1 MRRTIILFN
10 ALGLVTL
17 LLFCH
22 STVKVNET
30 KLVKKKSKTDCEL
43 SETRRKEHHKKAVDT
58 ARSFKEWLKTHH
70 YNTRYMMVADLGL
83 SMEHKRFFLINLSTD
98 SIEYSS
104 LVAHGN
110 GGGSS
115 TCNVVTSN
123 KPGSHCTSLGRYKVG
138 DSLWGEYGKGFR
150 LHGLD
155 TGNSNAYRRLIVIH
169 YYSRMPCEENEYPIY
184 YSEGCPMMC
193 RHDFYVYNQYLKNS
207 VKPMLLFMYK

>member
-1 MRRTIILFN
+1 MQRIIILFN
-10 ALGLVTL
+10 ALCLVFL
-17 LLFCH
+17 MLFCH
-22 STVKVNET
+22 STVKVTET
-30 KLVKKKSKTDCEL
+30 KPAKEKPKTECEL
-43 SETRRKEHHKKAVDT
+43 SEMLRKIHHKKVLDT
-58 ARSFKEWLKTHH
+58 ARHFKEWLKQHH
-70 YNTRYMMVADLGL
+70 YNTHYMMVADMGL
-83 SMEHKRFFLINLSTD
+83 SMEHKRFFLVNLNAD

-104 LVAHGN
+104 LVAHGS

-115 TCNVVTSN
+115 TCNVATSN

-155 TGNSNAYRRLIVIH
+155 TCNSNAYQRLIVIH

-193 RHDFYVYNQYLKNS
+193 RRDFYVYNKYIKS
-207 VKPMLLFMYK
+207 STKPMLLIMYK